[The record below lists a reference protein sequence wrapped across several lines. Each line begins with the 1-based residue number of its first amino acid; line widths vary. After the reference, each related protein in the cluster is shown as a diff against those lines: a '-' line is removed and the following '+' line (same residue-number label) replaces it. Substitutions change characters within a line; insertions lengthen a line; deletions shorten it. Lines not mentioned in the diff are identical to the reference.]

1 MMLDLTFVQDMTE
14 IVLGVNL
21 VIAIRLYIKFKAG
34 LKGDKE

>member
-1 MMLDLTFVQDMTE
+1 MMLDLTFIQDMTE

-34 LKGDKE
+34 LKEDKE